1 MNKIILLIFLSF
13 ILCLNGE
20 ELAVQID
27 SRLAPNDIL
36 SKNTMEFFDER
47 TKKKTKHIELISKS
61 MEDSKYQ
68 MIWFLKPADD
78 KGVSFL
84 KIEKDNEDDIMQ
96 MWLPRSKKLRRI
108 KSSDKSDSFM
118 GSDLSFEDL
127 TNRNINEYIYNLKID
142 LIDCSYNEK
151 LFQCYELESIPN
163 ISSEYSRHIT
173 KVLEIEK
180 NLYLAIYEESFD
192 NEGKLLKT
200 KHITYEKINN
210 FYIMNSLEVTN
221 VQEKHKTILS
231 VGQIKLDNN
240 FKSNEFQDRFLRRMP
255 KLSF

>member
-68 MIWFLKPADD
+68 MIWFLQPADD

-151 LFQCYELESIPN
+151 LFQW
-163 ISSEYSRHIT
+163 
-173 KVLEIEK
+173 
-180 NLYLAIYEESFD
+180 
-192 NEGKLLKT
+192 
-200 KHITYEKINN
+200 
-210 FYIMNSLEVTN
+210 
-221 VQEKHKTILS
+221 
-231 VGQIKLDNN
+231 
-240 FKSNEFQDRFLRRMP
+240 
-255 KLSF
+255 